1 MAVGSGWKPLEAFWS
16 VQRLVRDRHQLVR
29 KISEC
34 YTAAHPKDKKPS
46 PSDVKSWRESVY
58 ELATT
63 LDNLGLGQVRMF
75 IEYLADGQMNHIDV
89 VLAGQHPS
97 GRLSYA
103 VIELKQWGSIERP
116 TASKAAGLC
125 ASCRAE
131 GNTTLCQRCA
141 RDLVYA
147 PFAGYEKHLKHPA
160 VQVGNNVDDLRRHH
174 SMFDDRY
181 VNLVGAA
188 YLHNLMDPE
197 HQWISQV
204 SPRPGIHTFTARQP
218 GDLEKFLTANFSSN
232 SGAEAAQELLG
243 RRRSTSLLTDE
254 TAAIVNGH
262 TRFSLVEHQLRA
274 VQAIADA
281 AAAVGAQGVKKTFV
295 IEGRAGSGKSLV
307 ALTALGEAL
316 QAGHSAAFVSG
327 GIASRDTFKRAA
339 KGYRKV
345 FRPLVQIADK
355 FGPDELDLIVCD
367 EAHRLSLRPKTG
379 SFGMRQTGPTSVEE
393 VVTHARVP
401 VFFIDGDQR
410 LFAEE
415 VWSPER
421 LKSELRNLGVEIVP
435 INLDRVLRTVGS
447 STYDTWVSRLMAG
460 DPIAWSPDDAT
471 DPEPFELYY
480 ADSAA
485 EMESFL
491 KVKDPTGVSAR
502 MTAGMC
508 WGWTDDTGTFPD
520 VSPDPDWARPW
531 NAGDNHS
538 TQGIPKR
545 KFWATDPGG
554 FGQIGCVHTAQGL
567 EYEWGGVIMGPDLT
581 WEDGAWV
588 ANREHVKSK
597 ASQIKDD
604 TELIRAL
611 RNAYGVLMTR
621 SIRGLVLYSVDPAIR
636 KLFADLGVQKL

>member
-1 MAVGSGWKPLEAFWS
+1 MAVGGGWKPLEAFWP
-16 VQRLVRDRHQLVR
+16 VQRVVRDRHELVL
-29 KISEC
+29 KIGERYS
-34 YTAAHPKDKKPS
+34 ASHPKDKPPS
-46 PSDVKSWRESVY
+46 PAEVDAWRESVY
-58 ELATT
+58 ELAAT
-63 LDNLGLGQVRMF
+63 LDNRGLGQVRMF

-116 TASKAAGLC
+116 TVSKTAGLC
-125 ASCRAE
+125 ASCRVE

-141 RDLVYA
+141 LDLVYA
-147 PFAGYEKHLKHPA
+147 PFPGYERHLKHPA
-160 VQVGNNVDDLRRHH
+160 VQVGNNLDNLRRHH

-181 VNLVGAA
+181 INLVGAA
-188 YLHNLMDPE
+188 YLHNLMDE
-197 HQWISQV
+197 GHQWISQV
-204 SPRPGIHTFTARQP
+204 SPRPGIPTFTARQP
-218 GDLEKFLTANFSSN
+218 GDLENFLTANFSPH

-243 RRRSTSLLTDE
+243 RRRSSSLLTSE
-254 TAAIVNGH
+254 TGAIVNGH

-274 VQAIADA
+274 ARAIADA
-281 AAAVGAQGVKKTFV
+281 TAAPGSHGVKKAFV

-316 QAGHSAAFVSG
+316 QAGRSAAFVSG

-339 KGYRKV
+339 KGYQKV
-345 FRPLVQIADK
+345 FRPLVQVADK

-367 EAHRLSLRPKTG
+367 EAHRLSERPMTG
-379 SFGMRQTGPTSVEE
+379 SFGMRSTGPSSVEV
-393 VVTHARVP
+393 VVTQARVP

-421 LKSELRNLGVEIVP
+421 LKSELWSLGVEIVP

-447 STYDTWVSRLMAG
+447 STYDTWVRRLMAG
-460 DPIAWSPDDAT
+460 NPIAWRPDGAT

-480 ADSAA
+480 TDSAA

-491 KVKDPTGVSAR
+491 LSKDPVGVSAR
-502 MTAGMC
+502 MSAGMC

-520 VSPDPDWARPW
+520 VSPEPGWARPW
-531 NAGDNHS
+531 NAGDSHS

-588 ANREHVKSK
+588 AHREHVKSK
-597 ASQIKDD
+597 ASRIEDD
-604 TELIRAL
+604 TELARAL
-611 RNAYGVLMTR
+611 CRAYGVLMTR
-621 SIRGLVLYSVDPAIR
+621 SIRGLVLYSVDPSAR

>member
-1 MAVGSGWKPLEAFWS
+1 MAVGGGWKPLEAFWP
-16 VQRLVRDRHQLVR
+16 VQRVVRDRHELVL
-29 KISEC
+29 KIGERYS
-34 YTAAHPKDKKPS
+34 AAHPKDKAPS
-46 PSDVKSWRESVY
+46 PSEVGAWRESVY
-58 ELATT
+58 ELAAT
-63 LDNLGLGQVRMF
+63 LDYHGRGQVQMF
-75 IEYLADGQMNHIDV
+75 IEYLADGGMNHIDV
-89 VLAGQHPS
+89 VLAGRHPS

-116 TASKAAGLC
+116 TVSEAAGLC
-125 ASCRAE
+125 ASCRRAE
-131 GNTTLCQRCA
+131 NSTLCQRCA

-147 PFAGYEKHLKHPA
+147 PFPGYERHVKHPA
-160 VQVGNNVDDLRRHH
+160 VQVANNLDALRRHH

-188 YLHNLMDPE
+188 HLHNLMGED

-204 SPRPGIHTFTARQP
+204 SPRFGIPTFTARQP
-218 GDLEKFLTANFSSN
+218 GDLEKFLTANFSPD

-243 RRRSTSLLTDE
+243 RRRSSNLLTDE
-254 TAAIVNGH
+254 TGAIVNGH
-262 TRFSLVEHQLRA
+262 TRFSLIEHQLRA
-274 VQAIADA
+274 VRAIADA
-281 AAAVGAQGVKKTFV
+281 TAAVGSPGAKKAFV

-307 ALTALGEAL
+307 ALTALGGAL
-316 QAGHSAAFVSG
+316 QAGRSAAFVSG
-327 GIASRDTFKRAA
+327 GVASRDNFKRAA
-339 KGYRKV
+339 KGHKKE
-345 FRPLVQIADK
+345 FRPLVQVADK

-367 EAHRLSLRPKTG
+367 EAHRLSERPMTG
-379 SFGMRQTGPTSVEE
+379 SFGMRSTGPSSVE
-393 VVTHARVP
+393 VVVSRARVP

-421 LKSELRNLGVEIVP
+421 LKSELWRLGVEIVP

-447 STYDTWVSRLMAG
+447 STYDTWVHRLMAG
-460 DPIAWSPDDAT
+460 DPIAWHPDGAA
-471 DPEPFELYY
+471 DPEPFQLYY

-485 EMESFL
+485 KMESFL
-491 KVKDPTGVSAR
+491 QSRDPAGVSAR
-502 MTAGMC
+502 MTAGLC

-520 VSPDPDWARPW
+520 VRPEPGWARPW

-581 WEDGAWV
+581 WEDGAW
-588 ANREHVKSK
+588 AAHREHVKSK
-597 ASQIKDD
+597 ASRIEDH
-604 TELIRAL
+604 TELTRAL
-611 RNAYGVLMTR
+611 CRAYGVLMTR
-621 SIRGLVLYSVDPAIR
+621 SIRGLVLYSVDPATR
-636 KLFADLGVQKL
+636 KLFADLGVRKL